1 MAENRIDELLRD
13 PTLESPTLDYYE
25 LRVQGGAFPVTRRSA
40 ERVLEALIGFERA
53 DWVRIETVSGSVLY
67 LKTEAVVWVREWSRQ
82 QRDTNRRFWKE
93 IDKEDEEDEDGESGT
108 DAGGSSTK
116 KRGGGASPVTTSVD
130 ARVIL
135 LETNLRWLVA
145 IVLSMIVLGLLG

>member
-1 MAENRIDELLRD
+1 MAENRIEELLRD

-40 ERVLEALIGFERA
+40 ERVLEALVGFERA

-67 LKTEAVVWVREWSRQ
+67 LKTEAVVWVREWTRA
-82 QRDTNRRFWKE
+82 QRDTNRKFWKE
-93 IDKEDEEDEDGESGT
+93 IDEEDEEDESGK
-108 DAGGSSTK
+108 DAGGSSK
-116 KRGGGASPVTTSVD
+116 EKRGGGASPVTTGVD

-135 LETNLRWLVA
+135 LETNLRWLLA